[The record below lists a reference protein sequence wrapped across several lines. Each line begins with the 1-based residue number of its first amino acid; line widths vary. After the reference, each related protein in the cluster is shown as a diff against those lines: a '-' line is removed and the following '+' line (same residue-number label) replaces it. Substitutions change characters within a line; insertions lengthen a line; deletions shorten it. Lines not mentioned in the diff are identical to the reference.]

1 MYKGLLSAKQ
11 PHCPLGAGAWVLV
24 RCLKIVRC
32 RLLETEEKLE
42 RKPSVNKSTD
52 AGCSNLVGKRWAWRE
67 PESVTGSQRREESR
81 FLDKLAWPQS
91 SQGGALFCK
100 WPKALF
106 GALVAVSLCVSSQA
120 FCMSSQTWNSFLLW
134 SHTTGLYLIHSLP
147 CQSVTNYLPGTPSQV
162 QRSLC
167 TKTGRF
173 PTYGNIM

>member
-1 MYKGLLSAKQ
+1 MGLPCSMYKGLLSAKQ

-91 SQGGALFCK
+91 SQGGLCSVND
-100 WPKALF
+100 PRHC
-106 GALVAVSLCVSSQA
+106 LVLLSPSPSVSHLRLSVCLLKRETVVSHNWFIFNPQP
-120 FCMSSQTWNSFLLW
+120 
-134 SHTTGLYLIHSLP
+134 SL
-147 CQSVTNYLPGTPSQV
+147 SVSN
-162 QRSLC
+162 
-167 TKTGRF
+167 
-173 PTYGNIM
+173 